1 MVPVGGTRAAF
12 SLCQKKP
19 FFITQK
25 LSQCLPTPTLHT
37 LSVICSLLSSRVRRV
52 RYARP
57 SCRHVSGL
65 SRRKKGTHELLG
77 FELHLKHEPRLA
89 KLCARQF

>member
-1 MVPVGGTRAAF
+1 
-12 SLCQKKP
+12 
-19 FFITQK
+19 
-25 LSQCLPTPTLHT
+25 
-37 LSVICSLLSSRVRRV
+37 
-52 RYARP
+52 
-57 SCRHVSGL
+57 L